1 MPEVISRRL
10 VELIERNA
18 DRLTEAWL
26 ADVKKRPETPT
37 YHGYPDDV
45 LHRRV
50 HDVYRHLGKW
60 ISRETT
66 IDEIAR
72 VYTALGRQRFAEGF
86 SPSEV
91 LEALI
96 LTRRHLWL
104 LVLREGFLETALDM
118 QQALDLNARA
128 VLFFDRSMY
137 YTALGFE
144 KAAADSAAKAEP
156 TPAKP
161 RARRIRRR
169 SAQAEPK
176 QGKSPAGRI
185 RRRRSTGK

>member
-1 MPEVISRRL
+1 MAEVISRRL
-10 VELIERNA
+10 VDLIERNA
-18 DRLTEAWL
+18 DRLTRAWL

-50 HDVYRHLGKW
+50 HEVYHNLGKW

-66 IDEIAR
+66 VEEIAR
-72 VYTALGRQRFAEGF
+72 VYTALGRQRYEEGF
-86 SPSEV
+86 APSEV

-96 LTRRHLWL
+96 LSRRHLWM
-104 LVLREGFLETALDM
+104 LVLQEGFLETALDL

-144 KAAADSAAKAEP
+144 KAAAEAAAKQAP
-156 TPAKP
+156 QPAHAP
-161 RARRIRRR
+161 ARRL
-169 SAQAEPK
+169 
-176 QGKSPAGRI
+176 
-185 RRRRSTGK
+185 RRRRADKP